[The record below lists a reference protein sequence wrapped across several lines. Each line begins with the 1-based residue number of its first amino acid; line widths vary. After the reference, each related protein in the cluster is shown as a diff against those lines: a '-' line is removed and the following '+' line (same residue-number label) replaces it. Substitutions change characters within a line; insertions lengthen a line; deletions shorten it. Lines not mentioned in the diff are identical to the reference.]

1 MKKMLIFVIVLLVI
15 FGALF
20 FVVNY
25 QNEKAS
31 EGNPYNKKT
40 LDQATIDQLDN
51 PLYQNQILPE
61 ELADKIENGESVT
74 VYFYSPTCVYCQRT
88 TPVVVPMTEDLGI
101 DLVKLNLLEFQEQG
115 QVYGIQS
122 TPTIIHF
129 EDGKEVN
136 RVVGEQPESTFEY
149 FFNEIK

>member
-1 MKKMLIFVIVLLVI
+1 MLIFVIVLLVI

>member
-1 MKKMLIFVIVLLVI
+1 MLIFVIVLLVI

-101 DLVKLNLLEFQEQG
+101 DLVKLNLLEFEDQG
-115 QVYGIQS
+115 HVYGIQS